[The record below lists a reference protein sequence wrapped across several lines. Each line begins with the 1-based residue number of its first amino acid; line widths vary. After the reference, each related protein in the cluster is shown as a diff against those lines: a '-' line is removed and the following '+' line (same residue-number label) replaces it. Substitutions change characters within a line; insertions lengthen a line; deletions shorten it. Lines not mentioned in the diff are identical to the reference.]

1 VRAQLIKIFLFLV
14 DSIIAAILSSI
25 STVKSLSI
33 MARVSPEEILNH
45 STTAFFFPLEV
56 CFKRDILKK
65 FEKLSFNSFK
75 MSYVLSLLLP
85 STNIISNLLGIF
97 LNLFKA
103 LIKSSLLPASFLAGI
118 TIDIKCSELFSL
130 YF

>member
-1 VRAQLIKIFLFLV
+1 MRAQLINIFSFLV
-14 DSIIAAILSSI
+14 DSIIAEILSSI

-33 MARVSPEEILNH
+33 IARVLPLEILNP

-65 FEKLSFNSFK
+65 SEKFSFK
-75 MSYVLSLLLP
+75 FCRISYVLSLLFP

-97 LNLFKA
+97 LNLFSA
-103 LIKSSLLPASFLAGI
+103 FINSSLLPASFLAGM
-118 TIDIKCSELFSL
+118 TIDIK
-130 YF
+130 